1 VSYWIGDPENGQL
14 ALRSTINMLIL
25 AALREHKIEI
35 PYPQRV
41 MHMVN
46 PSSKAATD

>member
-1 VSYWIGDPENGQL
+1 
-14 ALRSTINMLIL
+14 L

-41 MHMVN
+41 MHMVG
-46 PSSKAATD
+46 AAKQPEA

>member
-1 VSYWIGDPENGQL
+1 L
-14 ALRSTINMLIL
+14 ALRSTINMQIL

-41 MHMVN
+41 MHMVGA
-46 PSSKAATD
+46 PASKG

>member
-1 VSYWIGDPENGQL
+1 VSYWIADPENGQL

-41 MHMVN
+41 MHMAGN
-46 PSSKAATD
+46 AKPAEA

>member
-1 VSYWIGDPENGQL
+1 
-14 ALRSTINMLIL
+14 MLIL

-41 MHMVN
+41 MHMVGGAK
-46 PSSKAATD
+46 PAEA

>member
-1 VSYWIGDPENGQL
+1 
-14 ALRSTINMLIL
+14 MLIL

-41 MHMVN
+41 MHMVG
-46 PSSKAATD
+46 AAVSRTEEV